1 MGHHWPSSPGPLL
14 LDFIPRPPDL
24 CRHKPE
30 CQRMSHTAPT
40 KPSHQFLEVGQHFE
54 QKHQDQN
61 DAHIE
66 PGQRRLLEAEL
77 QQRPFDSK
85 AEEREE
91 LPPMQDYYYEKVHQ
105 RQHFLETVDMLVDRL
120 HLARTVCAAGF

>member
-1 MGHHWPSSPGPLL
+1 
-14 LDFIPRPPDL
+14 
-24 CRHKPE
+24 
-30 CQRMSHTAPT
+30 MSHTAPM

-91 LPPMQDYYYEKVHQ
+91 LPPMQGYYYEKAHQ
-105 RQHFLETVDMLVDRL
+105 RQHFQETG
-120 HLARTVCAAGF
+120 RTKYMSTFWPAISTVTFRC